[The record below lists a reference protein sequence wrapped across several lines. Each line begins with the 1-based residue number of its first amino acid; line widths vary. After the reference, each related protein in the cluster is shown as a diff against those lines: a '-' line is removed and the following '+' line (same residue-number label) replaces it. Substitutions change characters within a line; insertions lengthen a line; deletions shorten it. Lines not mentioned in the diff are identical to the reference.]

1 MSVDTP
7 PNSEVSI
14 SHLLTGI
21 VADAQDLGLKH
32 LELFRSE
39 LLEEIRKTTEILMSM
54 AVGLAVMEI
63 GGLLLGHMLA
73 LLLSQLVPSMPI
85 WACYAVMGVVVAGCG
100 AVPLIVGVTRL
111 RALYNTTTNEIARL
125 K

>member
-1 MSVDTP
+1 MSIDTAQ
-7 PNSEVSI
+7 NSDVSV

-39 LLEEIRKTTEILMSM
+39 LLEEIRKTTEVLVSM
-54 AVGLAVMEI
+54 AIGLAVVEI

-73 LLLSQLVPSMPI
+73 LLLAQLVPSLPT
-85 WACYAVMGVVVAGCG
+85 WACYAIMGSVVAGCG
-100 AVPLIVGVTRL
+100 AIPLINGVTRL
-111 RALYNTTTNEIARL
+111 RALYTVSPEITRV

>member
-7 PNSEVSI
+7 SNSDVSI

-73 LLLSQLVPSMPI
+73 LLLAQLAPSLPV

-100 AVPLIVGVTRL
+100 AVPLIVGVARL
-111 RALYNTTTNEIARL
+111 RALCNTTTEIARL